1 MRIDSHQHFWN
12 YDLAQYDWIPQGSS
26 IHRDFGPGDLK
37 PLLLSANLDG
47 CVAVQARQSLVENEY
62 LCKLASQH
70 DWIQGVVGWIDL
82 RSEQVE
88 EQAAAFGA
96 LPKAV
101 GVRHVVQGETDPE
114 FMAREPFRRG
124 ISKLRKH
131 GLVYNILIFEHQLDD
146 AIALVK
152 AFPDQ
157 PFVID
162 HIAKPRIKEKSIR
175 GWSEKMTEISHY
187 ANTSIKLSGMVTE
200 ADHANWKLS
209 DLEPY
214 WEIVLQAFGPE
225 RILFG
230 SDWPV
235 IRLACSYERWIEIV
249 SRWLDRLPPQDREKI
264 WGENA
269 KRIYR
274 LGR

>member
-1 MRIDSHQHFWN
+1 MRIDSHQHFWK
-12 YDLAQYDWIPQGSS
+12 YDSAQYDWIPTGST
-26 IHRDFGPGDLK
+26 IHRDFGPEDLK
-37 PLLLSANLDG
+37 PLLQAAQLDG

-62 LCKLASQH
+62 LCNLAAQH
-70 DWIQGVVGWIDL
+70 DFIRGVVGWIDL
-82 RSEQVE
+82 RSEMVD
-88 EQAAAFGA
+88 EQAAAFRA

-124 ISKLRKH
+124 ISKLRMY
-131 GLVYNILIFEHQLDD
+131 GLVYDILIFEHQLAD

-152 AFPDQ
+152 AFPEQ
-157 PFVID
+157 RFVID

-175 GWSEKMTEISHY
+175 DWSEKMTEISHY
-187 ANTSIKLSGMVTE
+187 SNTWVKLSGMVTE
-200 ADHANWKLS
+200 ADHQSWKLS

-214 WEIVLQAFGPE
+214 WDATLQAFGAD

-249 SRWLDRLPPQDREKI
+249 SRWLERLPESDRGKI
-264 WGENA
+264 WGKNA
-269 KRIYR
+269 VDAYQLKV
-274 LGR
+274 